1 MNICLNVHIT
11 IKHMLNYSYEG
22 GSIMEQHI
30 LTHNYGQEVLIIYQV
45 IAILILATFY
55 AFYFAKIII
64 QNRRFIKT
72 NQMGIGNKPKKVL
85 LIERIM
91 SCATVL
97 TCVISVCSI
106 FLVKQFLATEV
117 RIIGIVAGV
126 IGVLFFALATITMK
140 SSWRVGI
147 PEEKT
152 TLITQG
158 IYSWSRNPAFVGF
171 DLLYFSIC
179 LMFFNIPLVLVSAWA
194 TVMLHLQILQEE
206 NHMYHMFGDEYE
218 AYKKHTLR
226 YFGKK

>member
-1 MNICLNVHIT
+1 M
-11 IKHMLNYSYEG
+11 
-22 GSIMEQHI
+22 
-30 LTHNYGQEVLIIYQV
+30 IYQI
-45 IAILILATFY
+45 IAILILAIFY
-55 AFYFAKIII
+55 GFYFAKILI
-64 QNRRFIKT
+64 QRKQFIKT
-72 NQMGIGNKPKKVL
+72 NQMGVGNKPKKVL

-106 FLVKQFLATEV
+106 FLVKHFPVTAV
-117 RIIGIVAGV
+117 RVAGV
-126 IGVLFFALATITMK
+126 IIGIIGVIFFALATITMK

-152 TLITQG
+152 ALVTHG
-158 IYSWSRNPAFVGF
+158 IYNWSRNPAFVGF
-171 DLLYFSIC
+171 DLLYLSVC
-179 LMFFNIPLVLVSAWA
+179 LMFFNIPLLLISIWA

-206 NHMYHMFGDEYE
+206 NHMYNIFGNEYV